1 MAQSIFSL
9 FGEVFVNTDKA
20 EESLHKTEEK
30 AGGVGK
36 TLAKGIGTAAKWGA
50 AIVGAGTAV
59 AGAAMGAASKASET
73 ADSIDKMSQ
82 KIGISA
88 ESYQEWSYIMQQ
100 NGMDVDKLQ
109 SGMNKLT
116 GQMEKAAEGNDK
128 ASEAFKALGIEVTN
142 SDGSLRSQEEV
153 MNEAIMALADM
164 GDSTERA
171 RLQSQ
176 LFGKAGIEMAP
187 MLNQGSDAIRGLKDR
202 AHELGLVMSD
212 EAITN
217 GVEFGD
223 LMDDLKSGVSMLGT
237 SIGSELFP
245 IFNDLIKQAID
256 FLPDVREMIQNVTPV
271 IKDLMEK
278 LLPPLMELV
287 KSLLPVIS
295 DLLSTIIPILADVL
309 KALTPI
315 VVDILQALMPLLT
328 PIINAISTIIKAI
341 LPPLSKLIEALMPI
355 LEPVIKI
362 LTSLLEIILPPL
374 TKAIEAISGVI
385 ENVFA
390 ASFKALEPIL
400 EGVQTM
406 LGGLIEFITGV
417 FSGNWEQAWNGV
429 VEIFKGI
436 WEGLTG
442 VAKAPLN
449 GVIGLFNG
457 LFDEIGSIQIPDWVP
472 DWLGGGTT
480 LSMPHIPY
488 LAEGGTITAS
498 GSAVVGEAGAE
509 LVELPQGAK
518 VTPLGNDDDL
528 SNKLNAI
535 LEMMVKYMPQFA
547 TAQDM
552 SKMSISVNSREFGR
566 VVREVI

>member
-30 AGGVGK
+30 AGGVGN

-59 AGAAMGAASKASET
+59 AGAAMGAANKASET

-109 SGMNKLT
+109 SGMNKMT
-116 GQMEKAAEGNDK
+116 GQMEKAAQGNDK
-128 ASEAFKALGIEVTN
+128 AAAAFKALGVDVVNT
-142 SDGSLRSQEEV
+142 DGSLRSQEDV
-153 MNEAIMALADM
+153 MNEVIMALADM

-187 MLNQGSDAIRGLKDR
+187 MLNQGSAAIKGLKDR
-202 AHELGLVMSD
+202 SHELGLVMSD
-212 EAITN
+212 EAIKN

-245 IFNDLIKQAID
+245 IFNDLIKQAIE
-256 FLPDVREMIQNVTPV
+256 FLPDVREMIQQITPV

-278 LLPPLMELV
+278 LLPPLMDLV
-287 KSLLPVIS
+287 KQLLPVIS
-295 DLLSTIIPILADVL
+295 NLLKTLIPIISDVL
-309 KALTPI
+309 SAVTPL

-328 PIINAISTIIKAI
+328 PIINAIGTIIKAL
-341 LPPLSKLIEALMPI
+341 LPPLTKLIEALMPV
-355 LEPVIKI
+355 LEPVIKV
-362 LTSLLEIILPPL
+362 LTTLLDAILPPL
-374 TKAIEAISGVI
+374 TKAIEVVGEAVGVYF
-385 ENVFA
+385 E
-390 ASFKALEPIL
+390 ASFKALEPVL
-400 EGVQTM
+400 EGVEKM
-406 LGGLIEFITGV
+406 LGGLIDFITGV
-417 FSGNWEQAWNGV
+417 FSGDWEKAWNGV
-429 VEIFKGI
+429 LKLFEGI

-442 VAKAPLN
+442 LAKAPLN
-449 GVIGLFNG
+449 AVIRLFNN
-457 LFDEIGSIQIPDWVP
+457 LFDEIGSITIPDWVP

-509 LVELPQGAK
+509 LVELPTGAK
-518 VTPLGNDDDL
+518 VTPLGNDDSL

-535 LEMMVKYMPQFA
+535 LEMMAKYLPQYA

-552 SKMSISVNSREFGR
+552 SKMSIKVNDREFGR

>member
-30 AGGVGK
+30 AGGVGN

-50 AIVGAGTAV
+50 AIVGASTAA
-59 AGAAMGAASKASET
+59 AGAAMNVASKASDT
-73 ADSIDKMSQ
+73 ADNIDKMSQ

-88 ESYQEWSYIMQQ
+88 ESYQEWSYIMSQ
-100 NGMDVDKLQ
+100 NGMDVDRLQ
-109 SGMNKLT
+109 TGMKTLVKN
-116 GQMEKAAEGNDK
+116 MDDAAHANDK
-128 ASEAFKALGIEVTN
+128 AVQAFKTLGVEIMNT
-142 SDGSLRSQEEV
+142 DGTLRSQEDV
-153 MNEAIMALADM
+153 MNDTIMALANMDE
-164 GDSTERA
+164 SAERA
-171 RLQSQ
+171 RLQSM

-187 MLNQGSDAIRGLKDR
+187 MLNQGTEAINKLKER
-202 AHELGLVMSD
+202 SHELGLVMSD
-212 EAITN
+212 EAVKN

-223 LMDDLKSGVSMLGT
+223 LMDDLKQSTSMLGT
-237 SIGSELFP
+237 SLGSELFP
-245 IFNDLIKQAID
+245 IFNELIKQAIE
-256 FLPDVREMIQNVTPV
+256 FLPDVREMIQQITPV

-278 LLPPLMELV
+278 LLPPLMDLV
-287 KSLLPVIS
+287 KQLLPVIS
-295 DLLSTIIPILADVL
+295 NLLSTLIPIIADVL
-309 KALTPI
+309 AALTPI

-328 PIINAISTIIKAI
+328 PIINALGTIIKAI

-355 LEPVIKI
+355 LEPVLKV
-362 LTSLLEIILPPL
+362 LNTLLEAILPPL
-374 TKAIEAISGVI
+374 TAAIELVGEAVGKYF
-385 ENVFA
+385 E
-390 ASFKALEPIL
+390 ASFKALEPVI
-400 EGVQTM
+400 EGVEEY

-417 FSGNWEQAWNGV
+417 FAGDWEKAWNGIV
-429 VEIFKGI
+429 KMFEGI

-442 VAKAPLN
+442 LAKAPLN
-449 GVIGLFNG
+449 GVISLFND

-488 LAEGGTITAS
+488 LAAGGTITAS

-518 VTPLGNDDDL
+518 VTPLGNNDNL
-528 SNKLNAI
+528 SDKLDAI
-535 LEMMVKYMPQFA
+535 LEMMVMYMPQFI

-552 SKMSISVNSREFGR
+552 NKVKIGISDREFGR
-566 VVREVI
+566 LVREVI